1 MSNKIVDSIYKLRQ
15 SFLIIGLTGRTG
27 SGCSTIAKL
36 LSGKFEDLY
45 APSPCDYDAPHPNEN
60 RKYSIVYNF
69 LQKKWNKF
77 EIISASDMIFYF
89 ILLEGYEKFIKA
101 ISSSEKDSATE
112 KTAFVLGEDLKAQFE
127 AATIISKDID
137 DFIDKRESYKL
148 KDLTGEDKIKLA
160 NKIERYK
167 TFLLEDIHLLRKA
180 IDDYVI
186 EETHDTLFRKYQSWG
201 NSIRRYG
208 SISDTST
215 QTGDPSTLSRKIN
228 QVVKMLRDYND
239 YGGSE
244 RKPTYVV
251 VDALRN
257 PYEVLYFRERYSSFY
272 LMSVT
277 TDEKVRIENLH
288 NQQYTK
294 AAIESMDAMENPEKE
309 KDMEPAFYEQDIAK
323 CVGLSDIYISH
334 DGTPE
339 ERNKDLKVQLIRFL
353 SLMLHP
359 GLISPTPQERMMQLA
374 FTAKLNSGCISRQV
388 GAAVSDSNFSV
399 KSIGWNTAPQ
409 GQVPCTLCN
418 YYNLV
423 SRLDD
428 DAFSDYERNDTK
440 FRETI
445 EKVDSE
451 YKKNGK
457 EDAILRNGIPH
468 SFCFKD
474 LYIQHT
480 DKENQVHTR
489 SLHAEEN
496 AFLQLAKYGSLGIEG
511 GKLFVTASP
520 CELCSKKSYQLG
532 IEEIYYIDTYPGIAM
547 QHIINSGDKR
557 PRLIHF
563 NGAIGRAYINLYN
576 PLLSMKD
583 EIANLTGIEVKK
595 IGKESGKK
603 DSVQKEEKNEQAK
616 A

>member
-1 MSNKIVDSIYKLRQ
+1 MSNNIVDSIYKLRQ

-36 LSGKFEDLY
+36 LNGTFADLY
-45 APSPCDYDAPHPNEN
+45 APSPCDYAAPHPNEK

-69 LQKKWNKF
+69 LYKNWHSF
-77 EIISASDMIFYF
+77 EIISASDMLFFF
-89 ILLEGYEKFIKA
+89 ILLEGTDNFINA
-101 ISSSEKDSATE
+101 ISASVKDSPAG
-112 KTAFVLGEDLKAQFE
+112 KTIELGDDLKQQFE
-127 AATIISKDID
+127 KASEIANEINAFMES
-137 DFIDKRESYKL
+137 RESYKL
-148 KDLTGEDKIKLA
+148 KDATDKGELKK
-160 NKIERYK
+160 KIEEYK
-167 TFLLEDIHLLRKA
+167 RFLLKDIHVLRKA
-180 IDDYVI
+180 IDEKVVK
-186 EETHDTLFRKYQSWG
+186 ETQDTLFQKYQSWG

-208 SISDTST
+208 SISNISNP
-215 QTGDPSTLSRKIN
+215 TGDPSTLSRKIN
-228 QVVKMLRDYND
+228 LVVKMLRDYND
-239 YGGSE
+239 YAGE
-244 RKPTYVV
+244 EKRPTYVV
-251 VDALRN
+251 IDALRN

-323 CVGLSDIYISH
+323 CVGLSDIFISH

-339 ERNKDLKVQLIRFL
+339 KRNKDLKVQLIRFL

-359 GLISPTPQERMMQLA
+359 GIISPTPQERMMQLA
-374 FTAKLNSGCISRQV
+374 FTAKLNSGCVSRQV
-388 GAAVSDSNFSV
+388 GAAVSDANFSV

-418 YYNLV
+418 YSNLV

-445 EKVDSE
+445 EKVDAE
-451 YKKNGK
+451 YKKNGR
-457 EDAILRNGIPH
+457 EEAITKKGLSH
-468 SFCFKD
+468 TFCFKD
-474 LYIQHT
+474 LYILHT
-480 DKENQVHTR
+480 HKENQVHTR

-532 IEEIYYIDTYPGIAM
+532 IKEIYYIDTYPGIAM
-547 QHIINSGDKR
+547 QHIISSGDKR
-557 PRLIHF
+557 PQLIHF

-576 PLLSMKD
+576 PLLSLKD

-603 DSVQKEEKNEQAK
+603 ESLQKESKSEDSKV
-616 A
+616 

>member
-1 MSNKIVDSIYKLRQ
+1 MPNNIVDSIYKLRQ

-27 SGCSTIAKL
+27 SGCSTIAKFL
-36 LSGKFEDLY
+36 NGTFTDLY
-45 APSPCDYDAPHPNEN
+45 APSPCDYAAPHPNEK

-69 LQKKWNKF
+69 LQNQWKSF
-77 EIISASDMIFYF
+77 EIISASDMLFFF
-89 ILLEGYEKFIKA
+89 ILLEGYDNFIKA
-101 ISSSEKDSATE
+101 IMATEKDSATGE
-112 KTAFVLGEDLKAQFE
+112 QTFDLGADLKSQFDK
-127 AATIISKDID
+127 ASATAKEIN
-137 DFIDKRESYKL
+137 DFMEKRESYKL
-148 KDLTGEDKIKLA
+148 KDSEDAVKDDLVK
-160 NKIERYK
+160 KIEGFK
-167 TFLLEDIHLLRKA
+167 KFLLEEIHTLRKA
-180 IDDYVI
+180 IDEKVI
-186 EETHDTLFRKYQSWG
+186 TETHDTLFRKYQGWG

-208 SISDTST
+208 SISDTSKP
-215 QTGDPSTLSRKIN
+215 TGDPSTLSRKIN

-239 YGGSE
+239 YGGE
-244 RKPTYVV
+244 EKKPTYVV
-251 VDALRN
+251 IDALRN

-277 TDEKVRIENLH
+277 TDEKVRRENLH

-323 CVGLSDIYISH
+323 CVGLSDIFISH

-339 ERNKDLKVQLIRFL
+339 KRNKDLKVQLIRFL

-388 GAAVSDSNFSV
+388 GAAVSDANFSV

-418 YYNLV
+418 YSNLV

-428 DAFSDYERNDTK
+428 DAFSDYERNDTT

-445 EKVDSE
+445 EKVDAE
-451 YKKNGK
+451 YKKDDR
-457 EDAILRNGIPH
+457 EDAITKNGLPH
-468 SFCFKD
+468 TFCFKD
-474 LYIQHT
+474 LYIYHT

-532 IEEIYYIDTYPGIAM
+532 IKEIYYIDTYPGIAM
-547 QHIINSGDKR
+547 QHIICSGDKR
-557 PRLIHF
+557 PKLIHF
-563 NGAIGRAYINLYN
+563 NGAIGRAYINLFN

-603 DSVQKEEKNEQAK
+603 DSVQKNEKTEQTND
-616 A
+616 

>member
-1 MSNKIVDSIYKLRQ
+1 MASNIVDSIYKLRQ
-15 SFLIIGLTGRTG
+15 TFLLIGLTGRTG
-27 SGCSTIAKL
+27 SGCSTIARL
-36 LSGKFEDLY
+36 LSGSFVDLY
-45 APSPCDYDAPHPNEN
+45 APSPCDYNAPHPNEK

-69 LQKKWNKF
+69 LKNNWYSF
-77 EIISASDMIFYF
+77 EVVSASDMLFFF
-89 ILLEGYEKFIKA
+89 ILLEGFDNFIKA
-101 ISSSEKDSATE
+101 ISASVKDSTAE
-112 KTAFVLGEDLKAQFE
+112 KQVELGDELKQKFEKASETAKEINSFLEG
-127 AATIISKDID
+127 
-137 DFIDKRESYKL
+137 RESYKL
-148 KDLTGEDKIKLA
+148 KDASDKAALKQ
-160 NKIERYK
+160 KIEGYK
-167 TFLLEDIHLLRKA
+167 RFLFEEIHVLRKA
-180 IDDYVI
+180 IDERVVK
-186 EETHDTLFRKYQSWG
+186 ETQDTLFQKYQSWG

-208 SISDTST
+208 SISNTST
-215 QTGDPSTLSRKIN
+215 PTGDPSTLSRKIN

-239 YGGSE
+239 FSE
-244 RKPTYVV
+244 TGKKPTYVV
-251 VDALRN
+251 IDALRN

-277 TDEKVRIENLH
+277 TDEKVRKENLH

-323 CVGLSDIYISH
+323 CVGLSDIFISH

-339 ERNKDLKVQLIRFL
+339 KRNKDLKVQLIRFV

-359 GLISPTPQERMMQLA
+359 GLISPTPQERMMQIA

-388 GAAVSDSNFSV
+388 GAAVSDANFSV

-418 YYNLV
+418 FCNLV

-428 DAFSDYERNDTK
+428 DAFSDYERNDSG
-440 FRETI
+440 FRATI
-445 EKVDSE
+445 EKVDAE
-451 YKKNGK
+451 YKKKGEN
-457 EDAILRNGIPH
+457 AINENGIPH
-468 SFCFKD
+468 TFCFKD
-474 LYIQHT
+474 LYILHT

-496 AFLQLAKYGSLGIEG
+496 AFLQLAKYGCTGIEG

-532 IEEIYYIDTYPGIAM
+532 IKEIYYIDTYPGIAM
-547 QHIINSGDKR
+547 QHIISSGDKR

-583 EIANLTGIEVKK
+583 EIANLTGINVKK
-595 IGKESGKK
+595 IGKESDKK
-603 DSVQKEEKNEQAK
+603 NSFQKNEKNEEPK
-616 A
+616 V

>member
-1 MSNKIVDSIYKLRQ
+1 MANNIVDSIYKLRQ
-15 SFLIIGLTGRTG
+15 SFLIVGLTGRTG
-27 SGCSTIAKL
+27 SGCSTIARL
-36 LSGKFEDLY
+36 LSGEFADLY
-45 APSPCDYDAPHPNEN
+45 APSPCDYAAPHPNEK

-69 LQKKWNKF
+69 LQKQWKRF
-77 EIISASDMIFYF
+77 DVISASDMLFYF
-89 ILLEGYEKFIKA
+89 ILLEGYDNFIKA
-101 ISSSEKDSATE
+101 IVASEKETSTE
-112 KTAFVLGEDLKAQFE
+112 DQTFDLGTDLKAQFE
-127 AATIISKDID
+127 KASELAKEIN
-137 DFIDKRESYKL
+137 DFIDKRTSSKL
-148 KDLTGEDKIKLA
+148 KDVTAQEKSELKT
-160 NKIERYK
+160 KIEGYK
-167 TFLLEDIHLLRKA
+167 RFLLEEIHPLRKA
-180 IDDYVI
+180 IDTKVV
-186 EETHDTLFRKYQSWG
+186 EKTHDSLFRKYQGWG
-201 NSIRRYG
+201 NNIRRYG
-208 SISDTST
+208 SISNMTNP
-215 QTGDPSTLSRKIN
+215 TGDPSTLSRKIN
-228 QVVKMLRDYND
+228 QVIKMLRDYND
-239 YGGSE
+239 YGGNE
-244 RKPTYVV
+244 IKPTYVV
-251 VDALRN
+251 IDALRN

-277 TDEKVRIENLH
+277 TDEKVRRENLH

-309 KDMEPAFYEQDIAK
+309 KDMEPAFFEQDIAK

-339 ERNKDLKVQLIRFL
+339 KQNKDLKVQLIRFV
-353 SLMLHP
+353 SLMLRP
-359 GLISPTPQERMMQLA
+359 GLISPTPQERMMQIA

-388 GAAVSDSNFSV
+388 GAAVSDANFSV

-418 YYNLV
+418 FCNLV
-423 SRLDD
+423 NRMDD
-428 DAFSDYERNDTK
+428 DAYSDFERNDNG
-440 FRETI
+440 FRATI
-445 EKVDSE
+445 EKVNAE
-451 YKKNGK
+451 YQKQGDNPITERG
-457 EDAILRNGIPH
+457 LPH

-474 LYIQHT
+474 LYTLHT
-480 DKENQVHTR
+480 NKDNQVHTR

-496 AFLQLAKYGSLGIEG
+496 AFLQLAKYGCAGIEG

-532 IEEIYYIDTYPGIAM
+532 IKEIYYIDTYPCIAM
-547 QHIINSGDKR
+547 QHIISSGDKR
-557 PRLIHF
+557 PMLIHF

-603 DSVQKEEKNEQAK
+603 DSVQKEEKTDQSK

>member
-1 MSNKIVDSIYKLRQ
+1 MSNNIVDSIYKLRQ
-15 SFLIIGLTGRTG
+15 TFLLIGLTGRTG
-27 SGCSTIAKL
+27 SGCTTIARL
-36 LSGKFEDLY
+36 LSGRFEDLY
-45 APSPCDYDAPHPNEN
+45 APSPCDYAAPHPNEK

-69 LQKKWNKF
+69 LQTNWHEF
-77 EIISASDMIFYF
+77 EVISASDMLFFF
-89 ILLEGYEKFIKA
+89 ILLEGFDNFSKA
-101 ISSSEKDSATE
+101 ISSSVKDSPSDTPVE
-112 KTAFVLGEDLKAQFE
+112 LGDKLKQQFE
-127 AATIISKDID
+127 KYSQIAKEINT
-137 DFIDKRESYKL
+137 FLEGRESYKL
-148 KDLTGEDKIKLA
+148 KELKKAEKVDLTKI
-160 NKIERYK
+160 IENYK
-167 TFLLEDIHLLRKA
+167 SFLLKDIHILRHS
-180 IDDYVI
+180 IDKVVR
-186 EETHDTLFRKYQSWG
+186 EQTHDSLFSKYQSWG

-208 SISDTST
+208 SISDTSK

-239 YGGSE
+239 FSSE
-244 RKPTYVV
+244 KKKPTYVV
-251 VDALRN
+251 IDALRN

-277 TDEKVRIENLH
+277 TDEKVRRENLH

-323 CVGLSDIYISH
+323 CVGLSDIFISH

-339 ERNKDLKVQLIRFL
+339 NRNKDLKVQLIRFV

-388 GAAVSDSNFSV
+388 GAAVSDANFSV

-409 GQVPCTLCN
+409 GQVPCTLCSFC
-418 YYNLV
+418 NLV

-428 DAFSDYERNDTK
+428 DAFSDYERNDIK
-440 FRETI
+440 FRATI

-451 YKKNGK
+451 YKNGG
-457 EDAILRNGIPH
+457 EEAINKSGIPH
-468 SFCFKD
+468 TFCFKD
-474 LYIQHT
+474 LYILHT

-532 IEEIYYIDTYPGIAM
+532 IKEIYYIDTSPGIAM
-547 QHIINSGDKR
+547 QHIISSGDKR
-557 PRLIHF
+557 PQLIHF

-576 PLLSMKD
+576 PLLSLKD

-603 DSVQKEEKNEQAK
+603 DSLQKEKKSEDSK

>member
-1 MSNKIVDSIYKLRQ
+1 MENNIVDSIYKLRQ

-27 SGCSTIAKL
+27 SGCSTIAQL
-36 LSGKFEDLY
+36 LRGKFADLY
-45 APSPCDYDAPHPNEN
+45 APSPCDYVATHPNEK
-60 RKYSIVYNF
+60 RKYLIVYNF
-69 LQKKWNKF
+69 LQKQWKSF
-77 EIISASDMIFYF
+77 EVISASDMLFFF
-89 ILLEGYEKFIKA
+89 ILLEGYDNFIDA
-101 ISSSEKDSATE
+101 ISTSEKDSSRNGGKLVLEAELKDKFE
-112 KTAFVLGEDLKAQFE
+112 KASVKAK
-127 AATIISKDID
+127 AIN
-137 DFIDKRESYKL
+137 DFLEKRESYKL
-148 KDLTGEDKIKLA
+148 KDADAQLKNDLIKKINDYRNFIL
-160 NKIERYK
+160 I
-167 TFLLEDIHLLRKA
+167 DIHELRKA
-180 IDDYVI
+180 IDEDVVKKNQ
-186 EETHDTLFRKYQSWG
+186 DSLFRKYQGWG

-208 SISDTST
+208 SICNTSKP
-215 QTGDPSTLSRKIN
+215 TGDPSTLSRKIN
-228 QVVKMLRDYND
+228 QVIKMLRDYND
-239 YGGSE
+239 YSDE
-244 RKPTYVV
+244 EKKPTYVV
-251 VDALRN
+251 IDALRN

-277 TDEKVRIENLH
+277 TDEKVRRENLH

-294 AAIESMDAMENPEKE
+294 AAIESMDSMENPEKE
-309 KDMEPAFYEQDIAK
+309 KDMESAFYEQDIAK
-323 CVGLSDIYISH
+323 CVGLSDIFISH

-339 ERNKDLKVQLIRFL
+339 KRNKDLKVQLIRFL

-388 GAAVSDSNFSV
+388 GAAVSDANFSV

-409 GQVPCTLCN
+409 GQVPCSLCGYN
-418 YYNLV
+418 NLV
-423 SRLDD
+423 NRLDD

-445 EKVDSE
+445 EKVDAE
-451 YKKNGK
+451 YKKN
-457 EDAILRNGIPH
+457 ERESVILENGLPH
-468 SFCFKD
+468 TFCFKD

-480 DKENQVHTR
+480 NKENQVHTR

-532 IEEIYYIDTYPGIAM
+532 IKEIYYIDTYPGIAM
-547 QHIINSGDKR
+547 QHIISSGDNR
-557 PRLIHF
+557 PTLIHF

-603 DSVQKEEKNEQAK
+603 ESIQEEGNVDQPKV
-616 A
+616 

>member
-1 MSNKIVDSIYKLRQ
+1 MSNTIVDSIYKLRQ

-45 APSPCDYDAPHPNEN
+45 APSPCDYAAPHPNEK

-69 LQKKWNKF
+69 LQKHWKKF
-77 EIISASDMIFYF
+77 EVISASDMLFFF
-89 ILLEGYEKFIKA
+89 ILLEGYDNFIKA
-101 ISSSEKDSATE
+101 ITTSEKDSAIE
-112 KTAFVLGEDLKAQFE
+112 KTPFNLGDDLQARFEKASAIAKE
-127 AATIISKDID
+127 ID

-148 KDLTGEDKIKLA
+148 KDKIDEDKLEFA
-160 NKIERYK
+160 KIIEGYK
-167 TFLLEDIHLLRKA
+167 SFLLEEIHILRKA
-180 IDDYVI
+180 IDEKVI
-186 EETHDTLFRKYQSWG
+186 EKTHDSLFRKYQSWG

-208 SISDTST
+208 FISNTSN

-239 YGGSE
+239 YGGKE
-244 RKPTYVV
+244 KKPTYVV
-251 VDALRN
+251 IDALRN

-339 ERNKDLKVQLIRFL
+339 KRNKDLKVQLIRFI

-388 GAAVSDSNFSV
+388 GAAVSDANFSV

-418 YYNLV
+418 YNHLV

-445 EKVDSE
+445 EKVDAE
-451 YKKNGK
+451 YKKDGK
-457 EDAILRNGIPH
+457 EDTILNNGLPH
-468 SFCFKD
+468 TFCFKD

-532 IEEIYYIDTYPGIAM
+532 IKEIYYIDTYPGIAM
-547 QHIINSGDKR
+547 QHIIRSGDKR
-557 PRLIHF
+557 PQLIHF

-603 DSVQKEEKNEQAK
+603 NSAPKEEKNEQVK

>member
-1 MSNKIVDSIYKLRQ
+1 MSNNIVDSIYKLRQ
-15 SFLIIGLTGRTG
+15 TFLLIGLTGRTG
-27 SGCSTIAKL
+27 SGCTTIARL
-36 LSGKFEDLY
+36 LSGRFEELY
-45 APSPCDYDAPHPNEN
+45 APSPCDYAAPHPNEK

-69 LQKKWNKF
+69 LQTNWHEF
-77 EIISASDMIFYF
+77 EVISASDMLFFF
-89 ILLEGYEKFIKA
+89 ILLEGFDNFSKA
-101 ISSSEKDSATE
+101 ISSSVKDSSSGTSVDMGE
-112 KTAFVLGEDLKAQFE
+112 KLKQQFE
-127 AATIISKDID
+127 NFSQIAKEINT
-137 DFIDKRESYKL
+137 FLEGRESYKL
-148 KDLTGEDKIKLA
+148 KELKESKKAELAKI
-160 NKIERYK
+160 IENYK
-167 TFLLEDIHLLRKA
+167 SFLLKDIHILRQS
-180 IDDYVI
+180 IDKVVR
-186 EETHDTLFRKYQSWG
+186 EQTHDSLFSKYQSWG
-201 NSIRRYG
+201 NNVRRYG
-208 SISDTST
+208 SISDTSK

-239 YGGSE
+239 FSGEKKKS
-244 RKPTYVV
+244 TYVV
-251 VDALRN
+251 IDALRN

-277 TDEKVRIENLH
+277 TDEKVRRENLH

-323 CVGLSDIYISH
+323 CVGLSDIFISH

-339 ERNKDLKVQLIRFL
+339 NRNKDLKIQLVRFL

-388 GAAVSDSNFSV
+388 GAAVSDANFSV

-409 GQVPCTLCN
+409 GQVPCTLCSFC
-418 YYNLV
+418 NLV

-428 DAFSDYERNDTK
+428 DAFSDFERNDIK
-440 FRETI
+440 FRATI
-445 EKVDSE
+445 EKVDAE
-451 YKKNGK
+451 YKKG
-457 EDAILRNGIPH
+457 
-468 SFCFKD
+468 
-474 LYIQHT
+474 
-480 DKENQVHTR
+480 NQVHTR

-532 IEEIYYIDTYPGIAM
+532 IKEIYYIDTYPGIAM
-547 QHIINSGDKR
+547 QHIISSGDKR
-557 PRLIHF
+557 PQLIHF

-576 PLLSMKD
+576 PLLSLKD
-583 EIANLTGIEVKK
+583 EISNLTGVEVKK

-603 DSVQKEEKNEQAK
+603 DSLQKEKKSED
-616 A
+616 

>member
-1 MSNKIVDSIYKLRQ
+1 MSNNIVDSIYRLRQ

-36 LSGKFEDLY
+36 LSGEFADLY
-45 APSPCDYDAPHPNEN
+45 APDPCDYIAPHPNEK
-60 RKYSIVYNF
+60 RKYSMVYNY
-69 LQKKWNKF
+69 LQKQWKCF
-77 EIISASDMIFYF
+77 EVISASDMLFF
-89 ILLEGYEKFIKA
+89 FVLLEGFDNFIKA
-101 ISSSEKDSATE
+101 ISATVKDSPVE
-112 KTAFVLGEDLKAQFE
+112 KAVELGKELQCKFEEASDKAKEINHFLE
-127 AATIISKDID
+127 C
-137 DFIDKRESYKL
+137 RESYKL
-148 KDLTGEDKIKLA
+148 KDAADKEELKT
-160 NKIERYK
+160 KIIEYK
-167 TFLLEDIHLLRKA
+167 HFLLEEIHALRA
-180 IDDYVI
+180 VIDEKVI
-186 EETHDTLFRKYQSWG
+186 KETQDTLFQKYQNWG

-208 SISDTST
+208 SISNTSKT
-215 QTGDPSTLSRKIN
+215 TGDPSTLSRKIN

-239 YGGSE
+239 YGCNNL
-244 RKPTYVV
+244 PTYVV
-251 VDALRN
+251 IDALRN

-294 AAIESMDAMENPEKE
+294 AAIDSMDAMENPEKE
-309 KDMEPAFYEQDIAK
+309 KGIEPAFYEQDIAK
-323 CVGLSDIYISH
+323 CVGLSDIFISH

-339 ERNKDLKVQLIRFL
+339 KRNKDLKVQLIRFT

-388 GAAVSDSNFSV
+388 GAAISDANFSV
-399 KSIGWNTAPQ
+399 RSIGWNTAPQ

-418 YYNLV
+418 YNNLV

-428 DAFSDYERNDTK
+428 NAFSDYERNDTK

-445 EKVDSE
+445 EKVDAE
-451 YKKNGK
+451 YKNNGK
-457 EDAILRNGIPH
+457 ENAIIQKGLPH
-468 SFCFKD
+468 TFCFKD
-474 LYIQHT
+474 LYILHT
-480 DKENQVHTR
+480 NKENQVHTR
-489 SLHAEEN
+489 ALHAEEN

-532 IEEIYYIDTYPGIAM
+532 IKEIYYIDTYPGIAM
-547 QHIINSGDKR
+547 QHIIGNGDKR
-557 PRLIHF
+557 PQMIHF

-603 DSVQKEEKNEQAK
+603 DTAQKESNKQ
-616 A
+616 

>member
-1 MSNKIVDSIYKLRQ
+1 MSNNIVDSIYNLRQ

-36 LSGKFEDLY
+36 LSGRFVDLY
-45 APSPCDYDAPHPNEN
+45 APNPCDYDAPHLNEK

-69 LQKKWNKF
+69 LQKRWKSF
-77 EIISASDMIFYF
+77 EVISASDMLFF
-89 ILLEGYEKFIKA
+89 FVLLEGYDSFIKA
-101 ISSSEKDSATE
+101 IATSEKDSATE
-112 KTAFVLGEDLKAQFE
+112 EIPFDLGTDLKERFE
-127 AATIISKDID
+127 KASTKAKEID
-137 DFIDKRESYKL
+137 SFIDKRESYNL
-148 KDLTGEDKIKLA
+148 KDLTGEDKEKLT
-160 NKIERYK
+160 NKIKSYK
-167 TFLLEDIHLLRKA
+167 SFLLEEIHILRKT
-180 IDDYVI
+180 IDEKVI
-186 EETHDTLFRKYQSWG
+186 EITHDTLFRKYQSWG

-208 SISDTST
+208 SISDTSN
-215 QTGDPSTLSRKIN
+215 QTGDPSTLSHKIN
-228 QVVKMLRDYND
+228 QVVKMLRDFND
-239 YGGSE
+239 YSGD
-244 RKPTYVV
+244 KQNPTYVV
-251 VDALRN
+251 IDALRN

-277 TDEKVRIENLH
+277 TDEKVRIANLH

-309 KDMEPAFYEQDIAK
+309 KDIEPAFYEQDIAK

-339 ERNKDLKVQLIRFL
+339 KQNKNLKVQLIRFI

-388 GAAVSDSNFSV
+388 GAAVSDDNFSV

-418 YYNLV
+418 YNNLV

-445 EKVDSE
+445 EKVDAE
-451 YKKNGK
+451 YKKDGK
-457 EDAILRNGIPH
+457 EDAILTNGLPH
-468 SFCFKD
+468 TFCFKD

-532 IEEIYYIDTYPGIAM
+532 IKEIYYIDTYPGIAM

-557 PRLIHF
+557 PQLIHF

-583 EIANLTGIEVKK
+583 EIANITGIEVKK

-603 DSVQKEEKNEQAK
+603 NSNPK
-616 A
+616 

>member
-1 MSNKIVDSIYKLRQ
+1 
-15 SFLIIGLTGRTG
+15 
-27 SGCSTIAKL
+27 
-36 LSGKFEDLY
+36 
-45 APSPCDYDAPHPNEN
+45 
-60 RKYSIVYNF
+60 
-69 LQKKWNKF
+69 
-77 EIISASDMIFYF
+77 
-89 ILLEGYEKFIKA
+89 
-101 ISSSEKDSATE
+101 
-112 KTAFVLGEDLKAQFE
+112 
-127 AATIISKDID
+127 
-137 DFIDKRESYKL
+137 
-148 KDLTGEDKIKLA
+148 
-160 NKIERYK
+160 
-167 TFLLEDIHLLRKA
+167 
-180 IDDYVI
+180 
-186 EETHDTLFRKYQSWG
+186 
-201 NSIRRYG
+201 
-208 SISDTST
+208 
-215 QTGDPSTLSRKIN
+215 
-228 QVVKMLRDYND
+228 
-239 YGGSE
+239 
-244 RKPTYVV
+244 
-251 VDALRN
+251 
-257 PYEVLYFRERYSSFY
+257 
-272 LMSVT
+272 MSVT
-277 TDEKVRIENLH
+277 TDEKVRRENLH

-323 CVGLSDIYISH
+323 CVGLSDIFISH

-339 ERNKDLKVQLIRFL
+339 KRNKDLKVQLIRFL

-359 GLISPTPQERMMQLA
+359 GIISPTPQERMMQLA

-388 GAAVSDSNFSV
+388 GAAVSDANFSV

-418 YYNLV
+418 YSNLV

-445 EKVDSE
+445 EKVDAE
-451 YKKNGK
+451 YKKDGR
-457 EDAILRNGIPH
+457 EDAINRNGLPH
-468 SFCFKD
+468 TFCFKD

-532 IEEIYYIDTYPGIAM
+532 IQEIYYIDTYPGIAM
-547 QHIINSGDKR
+547 QHIISSGDKR
-557 PRLIHF
+557 PKLIHF

-603 DSVQKEEKNEQAK
+603 DSVQKEEKTDQTK
-616 A
+616 V